1 MRRRKYQP
9 PRSRI
14 TAGILS
20 MILGTFGVQKF
31 YLRQNGIGILMIL
44 SIIFSGAVAMPFLF
58 VWGIIEGAMLLN
70 MSDQEFDRKYNRYA
84 SRNRRDDYLE
94 QRRERQIQKSR
105 GKVGRRGNMPQ
116 RRTITQGRKVATTPG
131 RKVVA
136 KANPFKTSGIK
147 KYKDYDLEGA
157 IEDFSRGLDINQND
171 VALHFNIACAYSM
184 TEQKDKAYYHL
195 SKAVA
200 LGFKD
205 FELINTK
212 DDLAFVRIQPEFD
225 EFKNNGYKL
234 GARSDNPS
242 SARAQQKDEE
252 LIITDDVLLS
262 QLNKLAE
269 LRKKGLLSEE
279 EFNLEQKKL
288 LRR

>member
-1 MRRRKYQP
+1 MTRRKYQP
-9 PRSRI
+9 RRSRV
-14 TAGILS
+14 TAGILALT
-20 MILGTFGVQKF
+20 LGSFGVQKF
-31 YLRQNGIGILMIL
+31 YLRQNGIGVLMVL
-44 SIIFSGAVAMPFLF
+44 ALIFTAMAAMPFLF
-58 VWGIIEGAMLLN
+58 IFGIIEGAILLN
-70 MSDQEFDRKYNRYA
+70 MSDQDFDRKYNRYA

-105 GKVGRRGNMPQ
+105 GKVARRGNMQ
-116 RRTITQGRKVATTPG
+116 KTRTIPTGRKVL
-131 RKVVA
+131 A

-171 VALHFNIACAYSM
+171 VALHFNIACAYSL

-195 SKAVA
+195 AKAVS

-205 FELINTK
+205 FKLINTK
-212 DDLAFVRIQPEFD
+212 DDLAYVRIQPEFED
-225 EFKNNGYKL
+225 FKNNGYKL
-234 GARSDNPS
+234 AGRKEGETA
-242 SARAQQKDEE
+242 ARAEQKDEE
-252 LIITDDVLLS
+252 LVITDDVLLS

-269 LRKKGLLSEE
+269 LRKKGLLSQE
-279 EFNLEQKKL
+279 EFNLERKKL

>member
-1 MRRRKYQP
+1 MTRRKYQP
-9 PRSRI
+9 PRSRV

-44 SIIFSGAVAMPFLF
+44 AIIFSGAAAMPFLF
-58 VWGIIEGAMLLN
+58 IWGIIEGAMLLN

-105 GKVGRRGNMPQ
+105 GKVGRRERRSERRKAPQ
-116 RRTITQGRKVATTPG
+116 SRKAI
-131 RKVVA
+131 A

-212 DDLAFVRIQPEFD
+212 DDLAFVRIQPEFE

-234 GARSDNPS
+234 GARSESPT
-242 SARAQQKDEE
+242 SARSQQKDED
-252 LIITDDVLLS
+252 LVITDDVLLS

-269 LRKKGLLSEE
+269 LRKKGLLSQE
-279 EFNLEQKKL
+279 EFNLERKKL

>member
-1 MRRRKYQP
+1 MTSRKYQP
-9 PRSRI
+9 PRSRV
-14 TAGILS
+14 TAGILAL
-20 MILGTFGVQKF
+20 MLGAFGVQKF
-31 YLRQNGIGILMIL
+31 YLRQNGIGVLMIL
-44 SIIFSGAVAMPFLF
+44 ALIFTGMGALPFLF
-58 VWGIIEGAMLLN
+58 IWGIIEGALLLK

-105 GKVGRRGNMPQ
+105 GSKIGRRETMNS
-116 RRTITQGRKVATTPG
+116 RRSISTGRKAI
-131 RKVVA
+131 A

-184 TEQKDKAYYHL
+184 TEEKEKAYYHL
-195 SKAVA
+195 SKAVD

-205 FELINTK
+205 YELINTK
-212 DDLAFVRIQPEFD
+212 DDLAFVRIQPEF
-225 EFKNNGYKL
+225 EEYKNNGYAL
-234 GARSDNPS
+234 GARSENS
-242 SARAQQKDEE
+242 ASARSQQKDED
-252 LIITDDVLLS
+252 LVITDDVLLS

-269 LRKKGLLSEE
+269 LRKKGLLSQE
-279 EFNLEQKKL
+279 EFNLERKKL

>member
-1 MRRRKYQP
+1 MTRRKYQP
-9 PRSRI
+9 PRSRV

-20 MILGTFGVQKF
+20 IILGAFGVQKF
-31 YLRQNGIGILMIL
+31 YLRQYGYGIIMIL
-44 SIIFSGAVAMPFLF
+44 ALIFSSAAVMPLLF
-58 VWGIIEGAMLLN
+58 IWGIIEGASLLN
-70 MSDQEFDRKYNRYA
+70 MSDQEFNVKYNRYA

-105 GKVGRRGNMPQ
+105 GRGKVGRRERQSG
-116 RRTITQGRKVATTPG
+116 RRKVSQGRKAI
-131 RKVVA
+131 A

-157 IEDFSRGLDINQND
+157 IEDFSRGLDINAND

-195 SKAVA
+195 SKAVE

-212 DDLAFVRIQPEFD
+212 DDLAFVRIQPEFE
-225 EFKNNGYKL
+225 EFKNNGFKL
-234 GARSDNPS
+234 GARSENPS
-242 SARAQQKDEE
+242 SPRAQQKDED
-252 LIITDDVLLS
+252 LVITDDVLLS

-269 LRKKGLLSEE
+269 LRKKGLLSAE
-279 EFNLEQKKL
+279 EFNLERKKL

>member
-1 MRRRKYQP
+1 MTRRKYQP
-9 PRSRI
+9 RRSRV
-14 TAGILS
+14 TAGILAL
-20 MILGTFGVQKF
+20 ILGSFGVQKF
-31 YLRQNGIGILMIL
+31 YLRQNGIGILMAL
-44 SIIFSGAVAMPFLF
+44 ALIFTTFKAMPFLF
-58 VWGIIEGAMLLN
+58 IFGIIEGAILLN
-70 MSDQEFDRKYNRYA
+70 MSDQDFDRKFNRYA
-84 SRNRRDDYLE
+84 SSNRKDDYLE

-105 GKVGRRGNMPQ
+105 GKIGRRGNTEP
-116 RRTITQGRKVATTPG
+116 RRNIPTGRKIIS
-131 RKVVA
+131 

-184 TEQKDKAYYHL
+184 TEKKDKAFYHL
-195 SKAVA
+195 AKAVD

-205 FELINTK
+205 FELINSK
-212 DDLAFVRIQPEFD
+212 DDLAFVRIQSEFD

-234 GARSDNPS
+234 GARSEGPTTP
-242 SARAQQKDEE
+242 RAEQKDED
-252 LIITDDVLLS
+252 LVITDDVLLS

-269 LRKKGLLSEE
+269 LRKKGLLSQE
-279 EFNLEQKKL
+279 EFNLERKKL

>member
-1 MRRRKYQP
+1 MTSRKYQP
-9 PRSRI
+9 PRNRV

-20 MILGTFGVQKF
+20 LILGSFGVQKF

-44 SIIFSGAVAMPFLF
+44 ALLFTGGGAIPFLF
-58 VWGIIEGAMLLN
+58 IWGIIEGAMLLK

-94 QRRERQIQKSR
+94 QRRERQIQKGR
-105 GKVGRRGNMPQ
+105 GKIGRRGNMQ
-116 RRTITQGRKVATTPG
+116 ERRTISQGRKAI
-131 RKVVA
+131 A

-157 IEDFSRGLDINQND
+157 IEDFSRGLDINKDD

-184 TEQKDKAYYHL
+184 TEEKDKAYYHL
-195 SKAVA
+195 AKAVS

-212 DDLAFVRIQPEFD
+212 DDLAFVRIQPEFE
-225 EFKNNGYKL
+225 EFKNNGYVL
-234 GARSDNPS
+234 GARSES
-242 SARAQQKDEE
+242 TTSARSQQKDED
-252 LIITDDVLLS
+252 LVITDDVLLS

-269 LRKKGLLSEE
+269 LRKKGLLSQE
-279 EFNLEQKKL
+279 EFNLERKKL

>member
-1 MRRRKYQP
+1 MTSRKYQP
-9 PRSRI
+9 PRSRV

-20 MILGTFGVQKF
+20 MFLGAFGVQKF
-31 YLRQNGIGILMIL
+31 YLRQNGVGILMIL
-44 SIIFSGAVAMPFLF
+44 ALIFTAMGAMPFLF
-58 VWGIIEGAMLLN
+58 IWGIIEGAMLLK
-70 MSDQEFDRKYNRYA
+70 MSDQEFDRRYNRYA

-94 QRRERQIQKSR
+94 QRRERQIEKNR
-105 GKVGRRGNMPQ
+105 GKVGRREIMEQ
-116 RRTITQGRKVATTPG
+116 RRKVPHGRKAI
-131 RKVVA
+131 A

-184 TEQKDKAYYHL
+184 TEEKDKAYYHL
-195 SKAVA
+195 SKAVS

-212 DDLAFVRIQPEFD
+212 DDLAFVRIQPEFE
-225 EFKNNGYKL
+225 EFKNNNYAL
-234 GARSDNPS
+234 GRRSENTT
-242 SARAQQKDEE
+242 SARAQQKDED
-252 LIITDDVLLS
+252 LVITDDVLLS

-269 LRKKGLLSEE
+269 LRKKGLLSQE
-279 EFNLEQKKL
+279 EFNLERKKL

>member
-1 MRRRKYQP
+1 MTSRKYQT
-9 PRSRI
+9 PRSRVA
-14 TAGILS
+14 AGMLS
-20 MILGTFGVQKF
+20 MFLGAFGVQKF
-31 YLRQNGIGILMIL
+31 YLRQNGIGVIMIMAL
-44 SIIFSGAVAMPFLF
+44 IFTAMKALPFLF
-58 VWGIIEGAMLLN
+58 IWGIIEGAMLLK
-70 MSDQEFDRKYNRYA
+70 MSDQEFDRRYNRYA

-105 GKVGRRGNMPQ
+105 GKVGRRESMERRRNVPQ
-116 RRTITQGRKVATTPG
+116 SRKALT
-131 RKVVA
+131 

-147 KYKDYDLEGA
+147 KYRDYDLEGA

-184 TEQKDKAYYHL
+184 TEEKDKAYYHL

-205 FELINTK
+205 FELINSK
-212 DDLAFVRIQPEFD
+212 DDLAFVRIQPEFE
-225 EFKNNGYKL
+225 EFKDNGYAL
-234 GARSDNPS
+234 GKRSESTTN
-242 SARAQQKDEE
+242 ARAQQKDED
-252 LIITDDVLLS
+252 LLITDDVLLS

-269 LRKKGLLSEE
+269 LRKKGLLSQE
-279 EFNLEQKKL
+279 EFNLERKKL